1 MSIARISNAL
11 QLLIYPFCCACVWC
25 IQNRQYLFH
34 NSKAK
39 QQAQHADMPSVKSV
53 PATGRQSVSQ
63 SACHC
68 VLCMYKRV
76 CVLETVCVCKR
87 LCVCVLETVCIRECV
102 CLLFNFRLHLHKLY
116 KE

>member
-1 MSIARISNAL
+1 MPALNMTSMSTPRISHAL
-11 QLLIYPFCCACVWC
+11 QLLIYPFCLCMVYG

-39 QQAQHADMPSVKSV
+39 QQAQHADTPSVKSV

-68 VLCMYKRV
+68 ESVCVVERL
-76 CVLETVCVCKR
+76 CVLESVCA
-87 LCVCVLETVCIRECV
+87 
-102 CLLFNFRLHLHKLY
+102 LLFNFRLHLHKLY